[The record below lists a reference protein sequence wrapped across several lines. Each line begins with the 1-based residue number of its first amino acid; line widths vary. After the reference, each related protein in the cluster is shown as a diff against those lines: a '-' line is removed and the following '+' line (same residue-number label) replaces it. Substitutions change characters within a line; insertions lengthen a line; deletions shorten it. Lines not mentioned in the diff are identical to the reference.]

1 MLDSLRKTASGF
13 VGMAIIGILVIA
25 FAVWGI
31 ADIFTGFTGDSV
43 AEVGDEEIDAAS
55 YDREFR
61 AELDRM
67 SERLGQPLT
76 RDQAVRFGVDRLALS
91 RLIGVAT
98 LDAAARDLGLT
109 VGDEA
114 VGTDIMTDPNLQ
126 GSFGRFDRDL
136 FRQTLARNGIPEE
149 RFIEQRRKGMARAQL
164 TDTVLAGVPAPEAM
178 IDVILRFQQETR
190 TAGYI
195 ILPPS
200 LVGEIEDPDE
210 ETVQSFYEAGAA
222 AFTLPETRDFS
233 FMEIEP
239 ADIVRTITVS
249 DEALEEA
256 YERTRG
262 EYDVPERRELQQIT
276 FATEEAAA
284 EALGNLRGGGSV
296 EEVVKGL
303 GLTMDDV
310 DLGKVSRDEM
320 LSPELANAAF
330 SLESGAWS
338 EPVRGPLGW
347 SIFHVG
353 EIEPG
358 KESTFA
364 EVKDKVRAAY
374 EIELAREQIY
384 DIQNAIEDARAG
396 GEPLA
401 DIAARYDLNLRSVS
415 GVTEDGKTRT
425 GEAVELPDLPGL
437 LEAVYDSQ
445 VGDQNPPKDTGKEGY
460 YWVQVDAVTP
470 AARQPLDEVRDRV
483 VSLWKERKRAAE
495 LEALAQKLVDRGNA
509 GESFDKI
516 AGEYG
521 RSVLAMPGIQRYAQN
536 DTFSRTAVTKLFAA
550 PEGGFVY
557 GPVGLGDSL
566 LVMRVREIRDP
577 DVRKDSKAYEEAK
590 ADLRDS
596 LSADMLQTFV
606 VGYQTE
612 IGVSVNQGLLQR
624 LTSATD
630 GGV

>member
-1 MLDSLRKTASGF
+1 MLDTLRKSASGF
-13 VGMAIIGILVIA
+13 VGMAIIGILVVA

-31 ADIFTGFTGDSV
+31 ADIFTGFTGDTV
-43 AEVGDEEIDAAS
+43 AEVGDEKIDATT

-61 AELDRM
+61 AELSRM

-98 LDAAARDLGLT
+98 LDGAAHDLGLA

-114 VGTDIMTDPNLQ
+114 VGRDIMTDPNLT
-126 GSFGRFDRDL
+126 GTFGRFDRDL
-136 FRQTLARNGIPEE
+136 FRQMLAQNGIPED
-149 RFIEQRRKGMARAQL
+149 RFVEQRRKGMARTQL
-164 TDTVLAGVPAPEAM
+164 TDAILAGVAAPEAM
-178 IDVILRFQQETR
+178 VDIILQFQQETR

-210 ETVQSFYEAGAA
+210 ETLKAFYEAGAS

-239 ADIVRTITVS
+239 ADIVHTITVS
-249 DEALEEA
+249 DDELEAA
-256 YERTRG
+256 YEQRRG
-262 EYDVPERRELQQIT
+262 DYDVPERREVQQIT
-276 FATEEAAA
+276 FASEEAAR
-284 EALGNLRGGGSV
+284 EALENLRGGGNPEDIV
-296 EEVVKGL
+296 QGL
-303 GLTMDDV
+303 GLTMEDV
-310 DLGKVSRDEM
+310 ELGKVSRAEM
-320 LSPELANAAF
+320 LSPELADAAF
-330 SLESGAWS
+330 GIESGAWS

-353 EIEPG
+353 EIVPG
-358 KESTFA
+358 KVSTFA

-401 DIAARYDLNLRSVS
+401 DIAARYDLNLRQVS
-415 GVTEDGKTRT
+415 GVTEEGRTRA
-425 GEAVELPDLPGL
+425 GDAVELPDLPGL
-437 LEAVYDSQ
+437 LETVYDSQ
-445 VGDQNPPKDTGKEGY
+445 IGDQTPPKDTGKEGY
-460 YWVQVDAVTP
+460 YWVQVDAINP
-470 AARQPLDEVRDRV
+470 ATLQPLEEVREKV
-483 VSLWKERKRAAE
+483 VTLWKETRRAAE
-495 LEALAQKLVDRGNA
+495 LEALAAKLADRGNA
-509 GESFDKI
+509 GESFEKI
-516 AGEYG
+516 ASEYG

-566 LVMRVREIRDP
+566 LLMRVRDIVDP
-577 DVRKDSKAYEEAK
+577 KIDKDSSAYKEAV
-590 ADLRDS
+590 ANLEDS
-596 LSADMLQTFV
+596 LSSDMLQTFV

-612 IGVSVNQGLLQR
+612 LGVEVNQTLLQQ
-624 LTSATD
+624 LTAAD
-630 GGV
+630 GGL